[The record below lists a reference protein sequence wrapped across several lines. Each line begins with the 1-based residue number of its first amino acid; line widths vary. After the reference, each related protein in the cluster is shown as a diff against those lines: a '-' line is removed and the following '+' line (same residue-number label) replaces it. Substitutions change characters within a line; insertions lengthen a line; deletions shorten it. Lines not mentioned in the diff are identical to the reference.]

1 MNRVTAEHVLDEHVL
16 LRFINQNVISEIQG
30 CISTGKEVV
39 WPGLLINIPVFI
51 NLWLENVYSNNDFF
65 LKKG

>member
-1 MNRVTAEHVLDEHVL
+1 VLDEHVL